1 LTKQSKSKKKER
13 DDYYENMSH
22 LVSYWFVQWK
32 PIYNTNPFDLQEMGR
47 LWRKS
52 APELMAAEL
61 LIMFVLIV

>member
-1 LTKQSKSKKKER
+1 
-13 DDYYENMSH
+13 MSH

-52 APELMAAEL
+52 APELLGAE
-61 LIMFVLIV
+61 